1 MKRARLRTTRCAIH
15 CPECDHDTGYHG
27 FMEWTLEEFMLLLE
41 KHESKIISCEKCG
54 AEFVLHR
61 KTIFA
66 LFWAEKLDG
75 KGENEDS
82 R

>member
-27 FMEWTLEEFMLLLE
+27 FKEWTLEEFGLFFG
-41 KHESKIISCEKCG
+41 KNESKIVACEKC
-54 AEFVLHR
+54 AAKFALHR

-66 LFWAEKLDG
+66 LFWPKKLEG
-75 KGENEDS
+75 KRENEDS